1 MSWRRLPAC
10 LPNLPIRLVPLSEPA
25 QKAYEATGFV
35 KQLVFKTVPSVGKV
49 RRERERGRWES
60 GRKKK
65 RGGAARLGRP
75 GGGGGGRRPPTT
87 SLHLPSPFFPSRH
100 LLSQLEI
107 REYLRSVYNLDVAS
121 VRTLIAQGK
130 KKRGKHGHYRRPDVK
145 KAFVTLKGPQGAP
158 PSPAP

>member
-1 MSWRRLPAC
+1 MRRDWADP
-10 LPNLPIRLVPLSEPA
+10 
-25 QKAYEATGFV
+25 
-35 KQLVFKTVPSVGKV
+35 
-49 RRERERGRWES
+49 
-60 GRKKK
+60 
-65 RGGAARLGRP
+65 
-75 GGGGGGRRPPTT
+75 GGGGGRRPRFI
-87 SLHLPSPFFPSRH
+87 SHHHFFPSRH